1 MVNQITIADI
11 ERLQQRQRKRKRIK
25 GFFGVDIDKL

>member
-11 ERLQQRQRKRKRIK
+11 ERMQRQRKRKRVK
-25 GFFGVDIDKL
+25 DFFGVDIDKL